1 MARPQN
7 RKRRPPDELSQ
18 GNPPAKKTKTT
29 RDNNFSPTFWDKLS
43 KVWLTPRALREL
55 DRRNNSH
62 PLLQSVQPLVGTL
75 TELTRFARHGGP
87 DLNHLRGYPDSKN
100 DMSSSAPSTARSR
113 GTKSTARTSVSSKP
127 RKSPPYD
134 DDFEQHLI
142 DNCIYPEGYEHPSS
156 RVTPEPGNL
165 SQARQELSNP
175 RASLSPSQFTESMFR
190 DFRRKNKSKSEG
202 SIMRTVIPMLAGN
215 IKTPNEGNIPFTNV
229 VPLADES
236 TVRAVPDY
244 FDGARASEFHCAVKR
259 NLNELIIP
267 TKHANAPA
275 VPNFFLEAKA
285 QMEVLPWPRSRLVT
299 MGRTAPALC
308 THYKT
313 TKRRR
318 RRMTAMPIP
327 IARPITPAQ
336 AHFNSTPTMSLGPRQ
351 KGGLNIT

>member
-55 DRRNNSH
+55 DRRNISH

-75 TELTRFARHGGP
+75 TELTRFARHGGL
-87 DLNHLRGYPDSKN
+87 DLNHLRGARYPDSKN
-100 DMSSSAPSTARSR
+100 DMSCSAPSTARSR

-127 RKSPPYD
+127 RNSSPYD

-142 DNCIYPEGYEHPSS
+142 DICIYPEGYEHPSS

-190 DFRRKNKSKSEG
+190 DFRRKTKSKSEG
-202 SIMRTVIPMLAGN
+202 SIMRTVIPMLACN

-229 VPLADES
+229 VPLAD
-236 TVRAVPDY
+236 V
-244 FDGARASEFHCAVKR
+244 FHCAVKR

-267 TKHANAPA
+267 TNHANAPA